1 MFVYII
7 RSISAFTPT
16 LLIALTHAFISEHTS
31 ASITTSRMPKEDQ
44 VIHFY
49 IIIFYDASR
58 ERKERILS
66 KRKFFIAQMGSK
78 NETLAITFQI
88 FKVNVFCVFNNS
100 GYVYGFSIVLIGG

>member
-7 RSISAFTPT
+7 RSIFAFTPT

-44 VIHFY
+44 MIHFY
-49 IIIFYDASR
+49 FIFFIFMMPV
-58 ERKERILS
+58 EEEGGKILS

-88 FKVNVFCVFNNS
+88 F
-100 GYVYGFSIVLIGG
+100 